1 MKVMNIEI
9 YTIDSLNS
17 GANFSSKISSFNVCI
32 WYLSNDMFNL
42 FSAAIFYIHTRKITL
57 YNHQLPQNGFKVRK
71 YYHSFRRC
79 LCDCSISFS
88 HLIKL
93 LYVVIYIS
101 FFFSSFQLIIKFSKH
116 SEDKSLFVDFFKLNF
131 DKKLKP
137 VINNQILFYFANC
150 LLHTEC
156 LVGFW
161 RLLCIV
167 KDFMDLCE

>member
-1 MKVMNIEI
+1 MKLFFLFTLTKHRHSSDTSFYQCQHFLNHQPNAIILFLFFFFTTNKPIFYKELSFNFKNLLFTMKVMNIEI

-88 HLIKL
+88 HFSVRYGTYQLCSHKTSFL
-93 LYVVIYIS
+93 LTY
-101 FFFSSFQLIIKFSKH
+101 L
-116 SEDKSLFVDFFKLNF
+116 
-131 DKKLKP
+131 
-137 VINNQILFYFANC
+137 
-150 LLHTEC
+150 
-156 LVGFW
+156 
-161 RLLCIV
+161 
-167 KDFMDLCE
+167 